1 MKKLDNKQ
9 EKNMGQKT
17 KKSKYS
23 VQKERL
29 KNTLINLLMTTNAI
43 MEFNLTLMSQE
54 KDIKITKKLIR
65 DGKKAIETISGIK
78 HNEILVDLY
87 NSFIVGNMPF
97 FVAATRTMSMPKKI
111 KHWDTEKGFK
121 DFLKAQEKAFA
132 QCDKELE
139 EKKKEHEFVE
149 KAKAE
154 GKNVELMYH
163 KGKIKPVVVEEKPN

>member
-1 MKKLDNKQ
+1 MGHKTINKA
-9 EKNMGQKT
+9 E
-17 KKSKYS
+17 
-23 VQKERL
+23 VQNKRL
-29 KNTLINLLMTTNAI
+29 KKALSSLIETTIAI
-43 MEFNLTLMSQE
+43 MEFNLTLVKEE

-65 DGKKAIETISGIK
+65 DGKKAIETIYSIK

-121 DFLKAQEKAFA
+121 DFIKAQEKAFA

-139 EKKKEHEFVE
+139 EKKKEREFVE

>member
-1 MKKLDNKQ
+1 MGHKKIDKAEVQNK
-9 EKNMGQKT
+9 
-17 KKSKYS
+17 
-23 VQKERL
+23 RL
-29 KNTLINLLMTTNAI
+29 KKALSSLIETTIAI
-43 MEFNLTLMSQE
+43 MEFNLTLVKEE
-54 KDIKITKKLIR
+54 KDIQVTKKLIR
-65 DGKKAIETISGIK
+65 DGKKAIEIISSIK

-121 DFLKAQEKAFA
+121 DFIKAQEKAFA

-139 EKKKEHEFVE
+139 EKKKEREFVE

>member
-1 MKKLDNKQ
+1 MGHKTINKA
-9 EKNMGQKT
+9 K
-17 KKSKYS
+17 
-23 VQKERL
+23 VQNKRL
-29 KNTLINLLMTTNAI
+29 KKALSSLIETTIAI
-43 MEFNLTLMSQE
+43 MEFNLTLVKEE

-65 DGKKAIETISGIK
+65 DGKKAIETISSIK

-97 FVAATRTMSMPKKI
+97 FVAAARTMSMPKKI

-121 DFLKAQEKAFA
+121 DFIKAQEKAFA

-139 EKKKEHEFVE
+139 EKKKEREFVE

>member
-1 MKKLDNKQ
+1 MGHQKINKA
-9 EKNMGQKT
+9 E
-17 KKSKYS
+17 
-23 VQKERL
+23 VQNKRL
-29 KNTLINLLMTTNAI
+29 KKALSSLIETTIAI
-43 MEFNLTLMSQE
+43 MEFNLTLVKEE
-54 KDIKITKKLIR
+54 KDIQITKKLIR

-121 DFLKAQEKAFA
+121 DFIKAQEKAFA

-139 EKKKEHEFVE
+139 EKKKEREFVE

>member
-1 MKKLDNKQ
+1 MGHKTINKAEVQ
-9 EKNMGQKT
+9 NKRL
-17 KKSKYS
+17 KKSLS
-23 VQKERL
+23 
-29 KNTLINLLMTTNAI
+29 TLIETTIAI
-43 MEFNLTLMSQE
+43 MEFNLTLVKEE

-121 DFLKAQEKAFA
+121 DFIKAQEKAFA

-139 EKKKEHEFVE
+139 EKKKEREFVE

>member
-1 MKKLDNKQ
+1 MGHKTINKA
-9 EKNMGQKT
+9 E
-17 KKSKYS
+17 
-23 VQKERL
+23 VQNKRL
-29 KNTLINLLMTTNAI
+29 KKALSSLIETTIAI
-43 MEFNLTLMSQE
+43 MEFNLTLVKEE
-54 KDIKITKKLIR
+54 KDIQVTKKLIR
-65 DGKKAIETISGIK
+65 DGKKAIETISSIK

-121 DFLKAQEKAFA
+121 DFIKAQEKAFA

-139 EKKKEHEFVE
+139 EKKKEREFAE

>member
-1 MKKLDNKQ
+1 MGHKKIDKAEVQNK
-9 EKNMGQKT
+9 
-17 KKSKYS
+17 
-23 VQKERL
+23 RL
-29 KNTLINLLMTTNAI
+29 KKALSSLIETTIAI
-43 MEFNLTLMSQE
+43 MEFNLTLVKEE
-54 KDIKITKKLIR
+54 KDIQVTKKLIR
-65 DGKKAIETISGIK
+65 DGKKAIEIISGIK

-121 DFLKAQEKAFA
+121 DFIKAQEKAFA

-139 EKKKEHEFVE
+139 EKKKEREFVE

-163 KGKIKPVVVEEKPN
+163 KGKIKPVIVEEKPN

>member
-1 MKKLDNKQ
+1 MGHKTINKA
-9 EKNMGQKT
+9 E
-17 KKSKYS
+17 
-23 VQKERL
+23 VQNKRL
-29 KNTLINLLMTTNAI
+29 KKALSSLIETTIAI
-43 MEFNLTLMSQE
+43 MEFNLTLVKEE
-54 KDIKITKKLIR
+54 KDIQVTKKLIR
-65 DGKKAIETISGIK
+65 DGKKAIETISSIK

-121 DFLKAQEKAFA
+121 DFIKAQEKAFA

-139 EKKKEHEFVE
+139 EKKKEREFVE

>member
-1 MKKLDNKQ
+1 MGHKTINKA
-9 EKNMGQKT
+9 E
-17 KKSKYS
+17 
-23 VQKERL
+23 VQNKRL
-29 KNTLINLLMTTNAI
+29 KKALSSLIETTIAI
-43 MEFNLTLMSQE
+43 MEFNLTLVKEE

-121 DFLKAQEKAFA
+121 DFIKAQEKAFA

-139 EKKKEHEFVE
+139 EKKKEREFVE

>member
-1 MKKLDNKQ
+1 MGHKTINKA
-9 EKNMGQKT
+9 E
-17 KKSKYS
+17 
-23 VQKERL
+23 VQNKRL
-29 KNTLINLLMTTNAI
+29 KKALSSLIETTIAI
-43 MEFNLTLMSQE
+43 MEFNLTLVKEE
-54 KDIKITKKLIR
+54 KDIRITKKLIR

-78 HNEILVDLY
+78 HNEILIDLY

-121 DFLKAQEKAFA
+121 DFIKAQEKAFA

-139 EKKKEHEFVE
+139 EKKKEREFVE

>member
-1 MKKLDNKQ
+1 
-9 EKNMGQKT
+9 MGQKT
-17 KKSKYS
+17 INKAE
-23 VQKERL
+23 VQNKRL
-29 KNTLINLLMTTNAI
+29 KKALSSLIETTIAI
-43 MEFNLTLMSQE
+43 MEFNLTLVKEE
-54 KDIKITKKLIR
+54 KDIKLTKQLIR
-65 DGKKAIETISGIK
+65 DGKKAIETISSIK

-139 EKKKEHEFVE
+139 EKKKEREFVE

>member
-1 MKKLDNKQ
+1 MGHKTINKA
-9 EKNMGQKT
+9 E
-17 KKSKYS
+17 
-23 VQKERL
+23 VQNKRL
-29 KNTLINLLMTTNAI
+29 KKALSSLIETTIAI
-43 MEFNLTLMSQE
+43 MDFNLTLVKEE
-54 KDIKITKKLIR
+54 KDIKVTKQLIR
-65 DGKKAIETISGIK
+65 DGEKAIEIISSIK

-87 NSFIVGNMPF
+87 NSFLVGNMPF

-121 DFLKAQEKAFA
+121 DFIKAQEKAFA

-139 EKKKEHEFVE
+139 EKKKEREFVE

>member
-1 MKKLDNKQ
+1 MGHKTINKAEVQNKKL
-9 EKNMGQKT
+9 
-17 KKSKYS
+17 KKALSS
-23 VQKERL
+23 
-29 KNTLINLLMTTNAI
+29 LIETTIAI
-43 MEFNLTLMSQE
+43 MEFNLTLVKEE
-54 KDIKITKKLIR
+54 KDIQVTKKLIR
-65 DGKKAIETISGIK
+65 DGKKAIETISSIK

-139 EKKKEHEFVE
+139 EKKKEREFVE

>member
-1 MKKLDNKQ
+1 MGHKTINKA
-9 EKNMGQKT
+9 E
-17 KKSKYS
+17 
-23 VQKERL
+23 VQNKRL
-29 KNTLINLLMTTNAI
+29 KKALSSLIETTIAI
-43 MEFNLTLMSQE
+43 MEFNLTLVKEE

-65 DGKKAIETISGIK
+65 DGKKAIETISSIK

-121 DFLKAQEKAFA
+121 DFIKAQEKAFA

-139 EKKKEHEFVE
+139 EKKKEREFVE

>member
-1 MKKLDNKQ
+1 MGHKTINKA
-9 EKNMGQKT
+9 E
-17 KKSKYS
+17 
-23 VQKERL
+23 VQNKRL
-29 KNTLINLLMTTNAI
+29 KKALSSLIETTIAI
-43 MEFNLTLMSQE
+43 MEFNLTLVKEE
-54 KDIKITKKLIR
+54 KDIQITKKLIR

-121 DFLKAQEKAFA
+121 DFIKAQEKAFE

-139 EKKKEHEFVE
+139 EKKNEREFVE

>member
-1 MKKLDNKQ
+1 MGHKTINKA
-9 EKNMGQKT
+9 E
-17 KKSKYS
+17 
-23 VQKERL
+23 VQNKRL
-29 KNTLINLLMTTNAI
+29 KKALSSLIETTIAI
-43 MEFNLTLMSQE
+43 MDFNLTLVKEE
-54 KDIKITKKLIR
+54 KDIQVTKKLIR
-65 DGKKAIETISGIK
+65 DGKKAIETISSIK

-139 EKKKEHEFVE
+139 EKKKEREFVE

>member
-1 MKKLDNKQ
+1 MGHKTINKA
-9 EKNMGQKT
+9 E
-17 KKSKYS
+17 
-23 VQKERL
+23 VQNKRL
-29 KNTLINLLMTTNAI
+29 KKALSSLIETTIAI
-43 MEFNLTLMSQE
+43 MEFNLTLVKEE
-54 KDIKITKKLIR
+54 KDIKVTKKLIR
-65 DGKKAIETISGIK
+65 DGKKAIETISSIK

-87 NSFIVGNMPF
+87 NSFLVGNMPF

-121 DFLKAQEKAFA
+121 DFIKAQEKAFA

-139 EKKKEHEFVE
+139 EKKKEREFVE

>member
-1 MKKLDNKQ
+1 MGHKTINKA
-9 EKNMGQKT
+9 E
-17 KKSKYS
+17 
-23 VQKERL
+23 VQNKRL
-29 KNTLINLLMTTNAI
+29 KKALSSLIETTIAI
-43 MEFNLTLMSQE
+43 MEFNLTLVKEE
-54 KDIKITKKLIR
+54 KDIQVTKKLIR
-65 DGKKAIETISGIK
+65 DGKKAIETISSIK

-139 EKKKEHEFVE
+139 EKKKEREFVE